1 MNNENEVEI
10 DVPEENK
17 YAGLELPVAVK
28 SQPLAIMKD
37 GTQIMDKAATPQQMR
52 VMEINEALAPA
63 YAKASTL
70 NMTDKEI
77 EALMAPFP
85 DSAVEVRPHDG
96 LIYIPH
102 IHISD
107 RMNRVFKPGQWCMI
121 CRRHWLEG
129 NTMYGEYI
137 MLIHGCYVG
146 ESVGGH
152 PYQPNNP
159 KVNYS
164 DTLESTAAEALRRI
178 AGKRLSCGWQV
189 WDPGYAN
196 TWCNTYRGNQGGKYF
211 KKSAPATAA
220 PPVQKPK
227 TAPAPEP
234 KGSKLDKF
242 IAETQKAGYPTE
254 QLQQFCIDLAWLMP
268 NERLSDLEDRYLPKT
283 VGDFRAFKSCM
294 DNWIAKGDTVQPYDC
309 PIPDPKANVPQS
321 KVPRENVSPAPSVDA
336 QQEPWYGVI
345 VPIPHKGQKR
355 DEYLKNPDTIGSLY
369 ELRHDD
375 EDARKRLWGFVT
387 HFEPKGWTKKD
398 GTQMPASS
406 ADHEFRAALDQ
417 FSEWFEHTHPD
428 EKL

>member
-28 SQPLAIMKD
+28 SQPLAITKD
-37 GTQIMDKAATPQQMR
+37 GTQKSATPQQMR

-85 DSAVEVRPHDG
+85 DSVVEVRPHDG

-137 MLIHGCYVG
+137 MLIRGCYVG

-189 WDPGYAN
+189 WDPSYA
-196 TWCNTYRGNQGGKYF
+196 TSWCEKYRGQQGGKYF
-211 KKSAPATAA
+211 KKNIISTA
-220 PPVQKPK
+220 PPPKPMGSV
-227 TAPAPEP
+227 AEP
-234 KGSKLDKF
+234 QMSKLDKF
-242 IAETQKAGYPTE
+242 IFTTQKAGYPTE
-254 QLQQFCIDLAWLMP
+254 QVLQFCIDLAWLLP
-268 NERLSDLEDRYLPKT
+268 NQMMSELEDRYLPNT
-283 VGDFRAFKSCM
+283 VGDMKSFLSCIA
-294 DNWIAKGDTVQPYDC
+294 NWVAKGDTVQPYDC
-309 PIPDPKANVPQS
+309 PIPDPAEKKKVE
-321 KVPRENVSPAPSVDA
+321 KVPHGTKPISV
-336 QQEPWYGVI
+336 P
-345 VPIPHKGQKR
+345 R
-355 DEYLKNPDTIGSLY
+355 DEVDEPG
-369 ELRHDD
+369 D
-375 EDARKRLWGFVT
+375 EDAWRQFPMPFGKNSGVMLEDLEKNYLFGLWANYTVETEYKGKPKKPETIEKDQTFRAMLDLAGEHYGF
-387 HFEPKGWTKKD
+387 KKKD
-398 GTQMPASS
+398 
-406 ADHEFRAALDQ
+406 
-417 FSEWFEHTHPD
+417 
-428 EKL
+428 